1 MEASP
6 GFANPGEA
14 LLTLLNGEEAEND
27 LEDRIAHAT
36 PTKSIITE
44 FFLKES

>member
-1 MEASP
+1 VEASP
-6 GFANPGEA
+6 GFAHPGEA
-14 LLTLLNGEEAEND
+14 LLTLLDGEEAEND
-27 LEDRIAHAT
+27 LEDRIAHPT